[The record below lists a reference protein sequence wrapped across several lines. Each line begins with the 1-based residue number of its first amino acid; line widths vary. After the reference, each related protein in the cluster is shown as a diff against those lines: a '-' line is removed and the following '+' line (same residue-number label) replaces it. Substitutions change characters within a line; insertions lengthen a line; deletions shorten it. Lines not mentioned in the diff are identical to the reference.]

1 MIGAL
6 LSAVLLTA
14 PRPAHALDPA
24 RVFQPPPHLGA
35 QGANPG
41 KQRAREP
48 GRAERRKDYRPNQYR
63 SNQYRSERK
72 RPDQLR
78 PDRSRSDRLGPNQ
91 LKDDRWSR
99 ERSSRPAPRR
109 SEERGPSVLYPEN
122 EGDRRALQQLMR
134 HDRARRAV
142 EQGTIRPLEEIRD
155 RVQSQF
161 NGRIVG
167 LELYENPNRGV
178 AGWVYDVRVLT
189 REGNVMAVEMDARTG
204 RVMSVRGKR

>member
-1 MIGAL
+1 MIKSLAAAMIGAL

-14 PRPAHALDPA
+14 PRPALALDPD
-24 RVFQPPPHLGA
+24 RVFAA
-35 QGANPG
+35 QSRDGGN
-41 KQRAREP
+41 QRAGKPRMREP

-63 SNQYRSERK
+63 SNRYRSE

-78 PDRSRSDRLGPNQ
+78 PQGLRPDGARPETGRS
-91 LKDDRWSR
+91 
-99 ERSSRPAPRR
+99 ERQSAPAPRPQ
-109 SEERGPSVLYPEN
+109 ERGPSALSPRD

-155 RVQSQF
+155 NVQRQF

-189 REGNVMAVEMDARTG
+189 REGNVMAVELDARTG
-204 RVMSVRGKR
+204 QVISVRGKR